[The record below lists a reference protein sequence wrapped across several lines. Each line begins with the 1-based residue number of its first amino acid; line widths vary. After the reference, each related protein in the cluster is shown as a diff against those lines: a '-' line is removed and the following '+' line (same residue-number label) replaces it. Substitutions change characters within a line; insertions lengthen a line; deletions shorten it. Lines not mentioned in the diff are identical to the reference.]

1 MTAHNPTP
9 PVSAR
14 YGAPMGRMS
23 RTQGDP
29 ATDSKPLSLRRIR
42 LDSGGYDPGGAYWG
56 LGAPL
61 YWAGNCGDGLDVDMF
76 LRARNRDDAKAQIRA
91 DYPGARFYR

>member
-1 MTAHNPTP
+1 MNATKHNPTP
-9 PVSAR
+9 HVNAR

-29 ATDSKPLSLRRIR
+29 GTDAHPMSLRRVR

-56 LGAPL
+56 LGPPL
-61 YWAGNCGDGLDVDMF
+61 YWCGNDDLDVDMF
-76 LRARNRDDAKAQIRA
+76 LRARDREDAKAKVREE
-91 DYPGARFYR
+91 YPDARFYR